1 MECPRVRP
9 AGLLSKFAC
18 PKRCSS
24 SRQRGPSR
32 RLARSTGHVFRK
44 RETVVT
50 SSWASISLTRPSIS
64 SLRPAFSRNSDRG
77 PSGGGVPGG
86 DTPLASVAPVGG
98 GQWKNILD
106 LRASAWPRPPVREGA
121 PREKDG
127 ARYGLGQRAY
137 LGLPRLT
144 EAVAGTGC
152 DKKSSRCTTLAP
164 LARSPR
170 GGSWWQRPF
179 FNTVTHQNACFWR
192 FGVGVTT
199 SVRAKVV

>member
-32 RLARSTGHVFRK
+32 RLARSTGHVVRK

-64 SLRPAFSRNSDRG
+64 SLRPASSRNSDRG

-98 GQWKNILD
+98 SQWKNILD

-152 DKKSSRCTTLAP
+152 DKKSSRMHH
-164 LARSPR
+164 ARSP
-170 GGSWWQRPF
+170 GTATLFQ
-179 FNTVTHQNACFWR
+179 HL
-192 FGVGVTT
+192 
-199 SVRAKVV
+199 